1 MNVLVAAFLWYLVP
15 LTLAATG
22 SSASAIGRTLM
33 LYYLVILLAG
43 PLVARMGDRSFRP
56 WTLVGVGSTV
66 AGMVLLVPAADATLT
81 SVSFAVIVVGLGH
94 AAVRGPQIAL
104 ALDIAEAEMDQG
116 GRAATLAAMRSL
128 ERLGSIVGLLFVA
141 LLVARFDLL
150 VAMGTIGLL
159 VAVAGATYLFSHPA
173 LERHAANA

>member
-1 MNVLVAAFLWYLVP
+1 
-15 LTLAATG
+15 
-22 SSASAIGRTLM
+22 M

-43 PLVARMGDRSFRP
+43 PLVTRMGDRSFQP

-66 AGMVLLVPAADATLT
+66 AGVVLLVPAADATLI

-104 ALDIAEAEMDQG
+104 ALDIAEAEMDHV

-150 VAMGTIGLL
+150 AAMGTIGLL
-159 VAVAGATYLFSHPA
+159 VAVAGATYLFSHPV
-173 LERHAANA
+173 LERHVANA